1 MNIWRDFCFGLR
13 LLVKKPGFTIVAVL
27 ALALGIGPNTA
38 LFSIIHS
45 VFYESM
51 GFPEGDRLV
60 MVWYRHIDGDT
71 VGRGSS
77 IAAGDILEY
86 QKVEGIFESMTA
98 YGSGRAVYS
107 GEGEPEEIRVL
118 YHTPGH
124 FNKTYKRPILLG
136 RDFLPEE
143 AEPGNDK
150 VIFLHH
156 HFWQASFGGDPDI
169 IGKQIPINRELYTVV
184 GVMPKPNVRALNDG
198 FLPLKLQPPQTSRH
212 GMGGYWVVA
221 RLNPGVTIE
230 QAQAALD
237 GVAHN
242 LAQAYPKTNKDI
254 RISVDQHQA
263 AWIPRQTLNTLWLL
277 GGAVGFV
284 LLIACANVASLMLA
298 RATTRQREIAIRGSL
313 GATGKRLFRQVL
325 IESLTLSLAGCVA
338 GAALGWGLLR
348 ILLAK
353 APAASLTVES
363 DPRLSLTVLLFTT
376 CIALFAGVLFGTV
389 PAWNAGRQNLKEA
402 LKLGAA
408 ASSGVHHLW
417 LRRGLVVFE
426 FAAAMTLLAGASICF
441 HTLWKRT
448 GSEAG
453 IRDPE
458 NIMIFNYM
466 PPQARMTTLEAA
478 TAFYREAMS
487 AIESVPGVESV
498 GAADGFPMRGLR
510 EQPFEFP
517 GNPPAPDGTQPT
529 AGVVHI
535 TNGYFDTYGIPILR
549 GRGFEDSDRSGGEP
563 VMMVSEEFARR
574 YLPDQDPLTQQVA
587 LEEPV
592 MGQKESVTVVRR
604 IVGVYQ
610 DIYRVR
616 QSGGSNEPEIAVPIA
631 QYAGIAYII
640 AVRAKAGVESLQ
652 QPIAKALAKL
662 APDAPMRNTT
672 TVAAFANDM
681 VERERNYVIL
691 FGLMAG
697 IALLLSAVG
706 IYGVM
711 AFLVAQRTKEIGLR
725 MALGAGR
732 ERIIT
737 LVFKEGLIL
746 AAVGLAIGFAGAFF
760 ASRSLQAVLAEVQRL
775 DYLALGAAAS
785 ILLLCALGA
794 CFAPAFRASK
804 VDPMD
809 SLRLN

>member
-38 LFSIIHS
+38 LFSIVHS
-45 VFYESM
+45 VFYE
-51 GFPEGDRLV
+51 PIRVEGERLV
-60 MVWYRHIDGDT
+60 MVWYRQMGSDN
-71 VGRGSS
+71 VGAGST

-86 QKVEGIFESMTA
+86 QKVEGIFESFTA
-98 YGSGRAVYS
+98 YIGGSAIYS
-107 GEGEPEEIRVL
+107 GGGEPEEIRIMN
-118 YHTPGH
+118 TMPGH
-124 FNKTYKRPILLG
+124 ISRTLKSPFMLG

-150 VIFLHH
+150 VIVLQRR
-156 HFWQASFGGDPDI
+156 FWESHFGGDMDI
-169 IGKQIPINRELYTVV
+169 IGKQYPINGELHTVV
-184 GVMPKPNVRALNDG
+184 GVLPGNKVQELAGVR
-198 FLPLKLQPPQTSRH
+198 LPLKLQPPQTSRH
-212 GMGGYWVVA
+212 GRGGYWVIG

-230 QAQAALD
+230 QAQAAIE

-242 LAQAYPKTNKDI
+242 LAQAYPETNKDI
-254 RISVDQHQA
+254 RISVDQLQA

-277 GGAVGFV
+277 GGGVGFI
-284 LLIACANVASLMLA
+284 LLIACANIASLMLA

-313 GATGKRLFRQVL
+313 GATGKQLFRQVI

-338 GAALGWGLLR
+338 GAVLGWAILR
-348 ILLAK
+348 ILLTK
-353 APAASLTVES
+353 APGASLTVES
-363 DPRLSLTVLLFTT
+363 DPRLSLMVLLFTA
-376 CIALFAGVLFGTV
+376 CIALLAGLIFGTV
-389 PAWNAGRQNLKEA
+389 PAWNAGRQKLSEA
-402 LKLGAA
+402 LKLGAT
-408 ASSGVHHLW
+408 ASSGMHHLW

-458 NIMIFNYM
+458 NVLMFVYM
-466 PPQARMTTLEAA
+466 PPQARMTSLEAA
-478 TAFYREAMS
+478 TAFYREAMDT
-487 AIESVPGVESV
+487 IGSVPGVESA
-498 GAADGFPMRGLR
+498 GAADGYPMAGLR
-510 EQPFEFP
+510 ERPFEFP
-517 GNPPAPDGTQPT
+517 DNPPAQDGTQPT
-529 AGVVHI
+529 AGIIHV
-535 TNGYFDTYGIPILR
+535 TNGYFDTYGVPILR
-549 GRGFEDSDRSGGEP
+549 GRDFEDSDRSGGEP
-563 VMMVSEEFARR
+563 VAMVSEEFARR
-574 YLPDQDPLTQQVA
+574 YLPNQDPLTQQVA

-592 MGQKESVTVVRR
+592 MGQKEPATVVRR

-610 DIYRVR
+610 DMLRVR
-616 QSGGSNEPEIAVPIA
+616 QSGSSKEPEIAVPIA
-631 QYAGIAYII
+631 QYSGIAPVI
-640 AVRAKAGVESLQ
+640 AVRGPAGVESLQ
-652 QPIAKALAKL
+652 KSISKALARL
-662 APDAPMRNTT
+662 SPDTPMRNTS

-760 ASRSLQAVLAEVQRL
+760 ASRSLQAVLFEVQRL
-775 DYLALGAAAS
+775 NYQALGAAAA

-794 CFAPAFRASK
+794 CFAPALRASK